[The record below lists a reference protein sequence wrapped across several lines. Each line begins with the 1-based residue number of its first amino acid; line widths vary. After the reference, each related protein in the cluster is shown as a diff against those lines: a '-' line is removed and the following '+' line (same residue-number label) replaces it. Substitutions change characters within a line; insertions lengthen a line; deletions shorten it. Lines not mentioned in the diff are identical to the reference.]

1 MTTLASTMT
10 EAELQSAVIDLA
22 HTFGWAVAHFR
33 AGRTGSGSWRTPVE
47 ADGSGFFDLVA
58 VRKGR
63 LLLVEL
69 KSARGRLSPQ
79 QVWWHQLAKAVE
91 KVAPG
96 VVGVHVWRPEQW
108 MDGTIEE
115 ELR

>member
-10 EAELQSAVIDLA
+10 EAELQSAVIDVM

-33 AGRTGSGSWRTPVE
+33 AGRTASGSWRTPVE
-47 ADGSGFFDLVA
+47 ADGAGFFDLIA
-58 VRKGR
+58 IRKGR
-63 LLLVEL
+63 LLLVEV

-91 KVAPG
+91 KVAPD
-96 VVGVHVWRPEQW
+96 VVKTFVWRPEDW
-108 MDGTIEE
+108 TSGAIEE